1 MAATD
6 TYNPRW
12 LPQKLT
18 IQDGGHRYLQSKM
31 VATETYKMAD
41 TDTYNPRW
49 LPQKLTR
56 WLPQKLSRYLP
67 QILTIQDGCH
77 RYLQSKMAAQQ
88 GAENDTDGD
97 QTGQHHEFFLNHVQ
111 IHHVPLLTITWN
123 FI

>member
-1 MAATD
+1 MAATETYNPRWLPQILKKLKSKMAATD

-49 LPQKLTR
+49 LPSREQRMIPMATR
-56 WLPQKLSRYLP
+56 QANIMS
-67 QILTIQDGCH
+67 
-77 RYLQSKMAAQQ
+77 
-88 GAENDTDGD
+88 
-97 QTGQHHEFFLNHVQ
+97 FF
-111 IHHVPLLTITWN
+111 
-123 FI
+123 